1 MNRITK
7 RSTKNLMVLT
17 IVATIAAIFMIPAGL
32 ANASH
37 AESFGT
43 LTKTTTCPPMTQF
56 VQATCNITVTW
67 VSDDANPDRIVET
80 IPAGFGVTAVSK
92 TALEAD
98 GCTVEPSNAN
108 GKSKSNGKSK
118 GVGSTK
124 ITCKGT
130 DIDINFNTESR
141 ETKSGKQK
149 PTSCDEPFET
159 NGGVTV
165 TQLDA
170 NMDVV
175 LVPSHNEAGEFLDED
190 GNVVLTEAEAALV
203 PSTMSAPEE
212 SADVTCAE

>member
-7 RSTKNLMVLT
+7 RSTKNLLALT
-17 IVATIAAIFMIPAGL
+17 IVATVAAIFMIPAGL

-43 LTKTTTCPPMTQF
+43 LTKTTNCPAMTQF

-80 IPAGFGVTAVSK
+80 IPAGFGVTAASK

-108 GKSKSNGKSK
+108 GKSNGKSK

-130 DIDINFNTESR
+130 DININFDTESR

-149 PTSCDEPFET
+149 PTSCDEPFDT

-170 NMDVV
+170 NMEVV
-175 LVPSHNEAGEFLDED
+175 LVPSHNEAGEFLDANGD
-190 GNVVLTEAEAALV
+190 VVLTEAEAALV
-203 PSTMSAPEE
+203 PSTTSAPEE
-212 SADVTCAE
+212 SATVACAV

>member
-7 RSTKNLMVLT
+7 GNTKNFLALT
-17 IVATIAAIFMIPAGL
+17 IVATIAAIFIIPAGL

-43 LTKTTTCPPMTQF
+43 LTKTTACPAMTQF

-67 VSDDANPDRIVET
+67 VSEDPNPDRIVET
-80 IPAGFGVTAVSK
+80 IPAGFGVTVLSK

-108 GKSKSNGKSK
+108 GKSNGKSK

-130 DIDINFNTESR
+130 DIDITFDTLSR
-141 ETKSGKQK
+141 ETKSQKQK
-149 PTSCDEPFET
+149 PTSCDEPFDT

-170 NMDVV
+170 DMEVV
-175 LVPSHNEAGEFLDED
+175 LVPSHNEAGEFLDAD
-190 GNVVLTEAEAALV
+190 GNVVPTEAEAALV
-203 PSTMSAPEE
+203 PSTMSEPEE
-212 SADVTCAE
+212 FADVTCAE

>member
-7 RSTKNLMVLT
+7 RSTKNLLVLT

-43 LTKTTTCPPMTQF
+43 LTKTTACPAMTQF

-80 IPAGFGVTAVSK
+80 IPAGFGVTVLSK

-108 GKSKSNGKSK
+108 GKSNGKSK

-130 DIDINFNTESR
+130 AIDINFDTLSR
-141 ETKSGKQK
+141 ETKSSKQK

-165 TQLDA
+165 TQLDV
-170 NMDVV
+170 NMEVV
-175 LVPSHNEAGEFLDED
+175 LVPSHNEDGDFLDED
-190 GNVVLTEAEAALV
+190 GNVVPTEAEAALV
-203 PSTMSAPEE
+203 PSTMSEPEE
-212 SADVTCAE
+212 FANVTCAE